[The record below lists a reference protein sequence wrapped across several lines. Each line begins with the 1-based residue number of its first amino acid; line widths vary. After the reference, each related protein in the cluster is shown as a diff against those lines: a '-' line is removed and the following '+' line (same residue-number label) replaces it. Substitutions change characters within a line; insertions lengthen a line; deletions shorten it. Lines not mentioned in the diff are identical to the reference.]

1 MRRSETPQNA
11 SKIMLSIGHRDF
23 RPKHAEYIENRVFD
37 RKSRCSSRTHKM
49 HRKSSFRSEIWI
61 FTQNTQNAPKIEF
74 SIGNQN
80 VRPEHAKYTENRV
93 FDRISRF
100 SPQTR
105 RMHRNSSFRPECTEN
120 TVFDRARVCST
131 KTTGIHR
138 KDSFRPGNHNF
149 LAKRADRTLSIESP
163 QARCVF
169 ENAACLWGFAIKRV
183 ADPLG
188 KQAC

>member
-1 MRRSETPQNA
+1 MHRKLSFRSEIEIFVQNTQNA
-11 SKIMLSIGHRDF
+11 SKIKFSIGNQDF
-23 RPKHAEYIENRVFD
+23 RPEHAKCTVNRVFD
-37 RKSRCSSRTHKM
+37 RK
-49 HRKSSFRSEIWI
+49 
-61 FTQNTQNAPKIEF
+61 
-74 SIGNQN
+74 
-80 VRPEHAKYTENRV
+80 
-93 FDRISRF
+93 SRF

-105 RMHRNSSFRPECTEN
+105 RMHRNSSFRPECNEN

-169 ENAACLWGFAIKRV
+169 RKAACLWGFAIKRV
-183 ADPLG
+183 ANPHR
-188 KQAC
+188 KQASPTAHHEE